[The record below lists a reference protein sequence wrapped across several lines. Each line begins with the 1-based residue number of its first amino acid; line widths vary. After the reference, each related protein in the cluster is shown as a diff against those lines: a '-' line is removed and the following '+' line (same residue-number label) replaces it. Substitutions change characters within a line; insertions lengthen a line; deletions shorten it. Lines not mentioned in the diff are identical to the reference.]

1 MAGLFSV
8 GLFSATLGMFAISEL
23 EFSKEPVPIV
33 LSSVISLGKELDIE
47 LAIANWGE
55 MLFDSLRLN
64 PQCPQNLASD
74 NIVEWQLG
82 HWIFLTIGNGV
93 KQASQFTAP
102 SGLE

>member
-1 MAGLFSV
+1 M
-8 GLFSATLGMFAISEL
+8 
-23 EFSKEPVPIV
+23 
-33 LSSVISLGKELDIE
+33 E
-47 LAIANWGE
+47 LAIGNTGGR
-55 MLFDSLRLN
+55 LIDSLRLK

-74 NIVEWQLG
+74 NIAEWQLG